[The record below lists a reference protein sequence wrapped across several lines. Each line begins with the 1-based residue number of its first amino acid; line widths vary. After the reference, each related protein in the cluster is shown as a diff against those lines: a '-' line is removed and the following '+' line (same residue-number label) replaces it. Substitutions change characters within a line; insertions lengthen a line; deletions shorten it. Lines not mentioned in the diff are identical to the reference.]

1 MKVRDAHAAQS
12 QPRSLFQL
20 AMGPAFERLHPAL
33 RRFHSLAGRSTL
45 SGRVRTEPP
54 PTRLGRLLACFTR
67 TPSTAQ
73 EGPIRFELDAAPQ
86 RERWTRH
93 FPSSTM
99 ASTLSLR
106 GGEVIERLGAAT
118 LVFELREAEGRLSM
132 VLKRMRFL
140 GIPCPRWLMPRI
152 RAEER
157 GEGDSLHF
165 DIQADV
171 PGCGTVVHYQG
182 WLALPP
188 A

>member
-1 MKVRDAHAAQS
+1 MKRDS
-12 QPRSLFQL
+12 TLFGQ

-33 RRFHSLAGRSTL
+33 RRFHSLAGRATL

-54 PTRLGRLLACFTR
+54 ATRLGRLLAWFTR

-73 EGPIRFELDAAPQ
+73 EGAIRFELDAAPL

-93 FPSSTM
+93 FPFSTM

-118 LVFELREAEGRLSM
+118 LAFDLREVDGGLSM
-132 VLKRMRFL
+132 QLKRMRFL

-157 GEGDSLHF
+157 GDGDTLHF

-171 PGCGTVVHYQG
+171 PGCGTVVHYRG

>member
-1 MKVRDAHAAQS
+1 MKSDS
-12 QPRSLFQL
+12 PLFQQ
-20 AMGPAFERLHPAL
+20 AMGPAFDRLHPAL
-33 RRFHSLAGRSTL
+33 RRFHSQAGRVTL
-45 SGRVRTEPP
+45 HGHVRTEPP
-54 PTRLGRLLACFTR
+54 ATRLGRLLAWFTR
-67 TPSTAQ
+67 TPAAVQ
-73 EGPIRFELDAAPQ
+73 EGAIRFELDAAPL

-118 LVFELREAEGRLSM
+118 LAFELREIDGGLAM
-132 VLKRMRFL
+132 VLQRMRFL
-140 GIPCPRWLMPRI
+140 GVPCPRWLMPRI

-171 PGCGTVVHYQG
+171 PGCGTVVHYRG
-182 WLALPP
+182 WLALPLS
-188 A
+188 

>member
-1 MKVRDAHAAQS
+1 MGVMTQDG
-12 QPRSLFQL
+12 SLFEQ

-33 RRFHSLAGRSTL
+33 RRFHSLAGRWSL
-45 SGRVRTEPP
+45 HGSVRTEPP
-54 PTRLGRLLACFTR
+54 ATWLGRLLAWFIR
-67 TPSTAQ
+67 TPLAAQ
-73 EGPIRFELDAAPQ
+73 EGAIRFELDAAPL

-93 FPSSTM
+93 FPFSTM

-106 GGEVIERLGAAT
+106 GGEVIESLGAAT
-118 LVFELREAEGRLSM
+118 LAFDLQEVGGGLSM
-132 VLKRMRFL
+132 VLQRMRFF

-157 GEGDSLHF
+157 GDADTLHF
-165 DIQADV
+165 DIRADV
-171 PGCGTVVHYQG
+171 PGCGTVVHYRG